1 MHRIMSGFRTRVKQ
15 RRTWLGLGLASGAL
29 ALMPSLYWSIW
40 PRRPTADI
48 ELHPAPRP
56 VPALQFVDAQG
67 RAMTLGDFR
76 DRIVLLNIWATWC
89 GPCREEMPTLDRLQG
104 KLGGPDFE
112 VLALSIDRAGLSVV
126 QPFFDRVGIKRLR
139 PYLDTAG
146 LALSALPASGVPLT
160 LLIDRDGNEIG
171 RRLGPA
177 AWDDPAMV
185 DLMRYQIRANAP
197 APEPAPDARF
207 HSSEITGAPWGR
219 DFHLTDH
226 NGQPR
231 SLQDFKGKM
240 VMLFFGFTN
249 CTDVC
254 PTTMAELARVVQRLG
269 DDGARVQVLFVTV
282 DPERDTATVL
292 ANYVM
297 AFHPSFLGLRGEPA
311 ATKAIAEEFKFHH
324 AAHTPDKTGN
334 YAVDHGSAIY
344 VYGPQ
349 ARRRLLMTAPRNVEA
364 MAADVVQ
371 LLRT

>member
-1 MHRIMSGFRTRVKQ
+1 MPMHRIMSGFRTRLKQ

-29 ALMPSLYWSIW
+29 ALMPSLYRSIW

-48 ELHPAPRP
+48 ELHPKPRP
-56 VPALQFVDAQG
+56 VAALQFVDAQG
-67 RAMTLGDFR
+67 RAMTLGDVR

-89 GPCREEMPTLDRLQG
+89 GPCREEMPTLDRLQA

-112 VLALSIDRAGLSVV
+112 VLALSIDRAGSRVV
-126 QPFFDRVGIKRLR
+126 QPFFDHVGIKHLR

-146 LALSALPASGVPLT
+146 LALSALAAPGIPLT

-171 RRLGPA
+171 RKLGPA
-177 AWDDPAMV
+177 TWDDPAMV
-185 DLMRYQIRANAP
+185 DLMRYQIGTNALAP
-197 APEPAPDARF
+197 APVARF
-207 HSSEITGAPWGR
+207 HSSEITGASWGR

-231 SLQDFKGKM
+231 DLQDFKGKV

-254 PTTMAELARVVQRLG
+254 PTVMADLARVVERLG

-282 DPERDTATVL
+282 DPERDTPAVL
-292 ANYVM
+292 AEYVM
-297 AFHPSFLGLRGEPA
+297 AFHPSFLGLREEPA

-334 YAVDHGSAIY
+334 YAVEHGSAVY
-344 VYGPQ
+344 VYGPR
-349 ARRRLLMTAPRNVEA
+349 ARRRLLMTAPRKVEA
-364 MAADVVQ
+364 MASDVAQ